1 MKIGIISYLYIVF
14 FIVAALVDYL
24 PFLPAIKKTSL
35 LGFNSLQTIS
45 SNNIEDSEKMKIL
58 LANSL
63 NIFKQSLKM
72 LALIILVAFSGYILL
87 LLSVVFKSL
96 SYTVLLNYVITLN
109 GLVLSVVSF
118 FSYFLL
124 RKLYVKIRL

>member
-24 PFLPAIKKTSL
+24 PFLPTIRKTSL
-35 LGFNSLQTIS
+35 LGFNSLQTIN

-63 NIFKQSLKM
+63 NIFKESLKM
-72 LALIILVAFSGYILL
+72 LALIILVALSGYILL
-87 LLSVVFKSL
+87 LLSIVFKSL
-96 SYTVLLNYVITLN
+96 SYTVLFNYMITLN
-109 GLVLSVVSF
+109 GLVLSVISF

-124 RKLYVKIRL
+124 KKLYVKTRL

>member
-14 FIVAALVDYL
+14 FIIAALVDYL
-24 PFLPAIKKTSL
+24 PFLPTIKKTSS

-72 LALIILVAFSGYILL
+72 LALIIWVAFSGYVLL

-96 SYTVLLNYVITLN
+96 SYRVLLSYVITLN

-124 RKLYVKIRL
+124 KKLYVKIRL

>member
-14 FIVAALVDYL
+14 FIIAALVDYL
-24 PFLPAIKKTSL
+24 PFLPTIKKTSL

-72 LALIILVAFSGYILL
+72 LALIILVAFCGYVLL
-87 LLSVVFKSL
+87 LLSVIFKSL
-96 SYTVLLNYVITLN
+96 SYRVLLNYVITLN

-124 RKLYVKIRL
+124 KKLYVKIRL